1 MKTSV
6 DLTELVDHGGQPGLV
21 AVSVSLV
28 DEVSGSGT
36 VENTGGLPELFE
48 RFILVILIAH
58 SFDSRSHTGTKGP
71 ISDPVL
77 FGSFHP
83 FGAGL
88 MIRQRN
94 ILSKHV
100 TKLGP

>member
-1 MKTSV
+1 MKNSV
-6 DLTELVDHGGQPGLV
+6 DLTEFVDHGGQPGLV
-21 AVSVSLV
+21 AVSVPLV
-28 DEVSGSGT
+28 DEVLGSGT
-36 VENTGGLPELFE
+36 VENTGGLLEFLE
-48 RFILVILIAH
+48 RFILVILIAD

-77 FGSFHP
+77 FGGSHP

-94 ILSKHV
+94 ILSKLV
-100 TKLGP
+100 TKLDP